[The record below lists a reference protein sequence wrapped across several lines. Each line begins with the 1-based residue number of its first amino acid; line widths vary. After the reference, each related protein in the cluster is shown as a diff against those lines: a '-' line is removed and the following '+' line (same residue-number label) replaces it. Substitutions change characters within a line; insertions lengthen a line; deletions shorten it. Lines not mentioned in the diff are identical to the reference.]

1 MLRLKML
8 VQDSKVILRI
18 MKKWEVAAVFN
29 REYLSAGIAA
39 DDKVHAGTKNIIV
52 TESHGNR
59 KSRIF

>member
-29 REYLSAGIAA
+29 RKDLGARVAA
-39 DDKVHAGTKNIIV
+39 DDKVHASTKNIIV

>member
-8 VQDSKVILRI
+8 VQDSKVVFWIVE
-18 MKKWEVAAVFN
+18 KWEVAAVFN
-29 REYLSAGIAA
+29 GEHLSAGIAA
-39 DDKVHAGTKNIIV
+39 DDKVHASTKNIIV

>member
-29 REYLSAGIAA
+29 REHLSAGIAA

-59 KSRIF
+59 KSRMF

>member
-29 REYLSAGIAA
+29 RKDLGARVAA
-39 DDKVHAGTKNIIV
+39 DDKMFTGTKNIIV
-52 TESHGNR
+52 TKGHGDR
-59 KSRIF
+59 KRRMF